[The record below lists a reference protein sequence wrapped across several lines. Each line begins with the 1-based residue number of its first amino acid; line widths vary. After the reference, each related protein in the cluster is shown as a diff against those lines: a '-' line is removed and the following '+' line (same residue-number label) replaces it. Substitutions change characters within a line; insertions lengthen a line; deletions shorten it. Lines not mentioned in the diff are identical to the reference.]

1 MSAAPSTTLVLLA
14 LKLRLLRNGLRRSP
28 WQLLGLGIAALYGLA
43 VSVSVVGGLVV
54 LRGSS
59 PQVAGA
65 VVVIGGSALLV
76 AWAVVP
82 LVAFGVDATL
92 DPARL
97 VPFPLPAR
105 ALVPGLLVGGVVGV
119 PGLVTTVAGAA
130 TVVTWSRSVGAA
142 VVAALAAALAVA
154 TAVALS
160 RLTTSA
166 LSTVLGGRRT
176 RERAVLVLLLVISLL
191 GPAVALA
198 GPTLER
204 TGGGG
209 TLSLVPD
216 PAALERTAQVLSWT
230 PLGWAWGAPAAWA
243 AGSTLGACVRLVLAA
258 ATLLAVLAAWSR
270 VLDATL
276 TGGTLGRPAA
286 GMADD
291 TTRHAPVPEAAAPR
305 AGWAGRA
312 LDRLETTRTGAVT
325 ARCLRYWRRD
335 TRYVTTGV
343 SLLGVPLILVVLA
356 VALPVPGGVVPLL
369 LGPALAFLLGWAS
382 HDDVAYD
389 GTALWMVLAASLP
402 GRADRWGRAAAIL
415 VWALPLV
422 LVADAAGTALAGR
435 WAVLPAVVG
444 VSLALLGAG
453 QGVCAV
459 ASVATPYKVP
469 DAGASP
475 FATPPGSAV
484 AAVVAQAVTSAVAV
498 VLSSPAIALAL
509 GALVL
514 GGAALA
520 WSALVV
526 GAALGVGALWLG
538 VRVGAGVLE
547 RRGPEVLATLAR

>member
-1 MSAAPSTTLVLLA
+1 MSAAPSTTAVLVT

-28 WQLLGLGIAALYGLA
+28 WQLLGLGVAGLYGLLVA
-43 VSVSVVGGLVV
+43 ASVVGGLVV
-54 LRGSS
+54 LRSS
-59 PQVAGA
+59 APQVAGS

-105 ALVPGLLVGGVVGV
+105 ALVPGLLAGGVVGV
-119 PGLVTTVAGAA
+119 PGLVTAVVGAA

-142 VVAALAAALAVA
+142 VVAAAGAALAVA

-176 RERAVLVLLLVISLL
+176 RERAVLVLLLAVSLL

-204 TGGGG
+204 TGGGV
-209 TLSLVPD
+209 SLVPD
-216 PAALERTAQVLSWT
+216 PAALQRTAQVLSWT

-243 AGSTLGACVRLVLAA
+243 AGSPLGGAVRLVLAA

-276 TGGTLGRPAA
+276 TGGTLGRPVA

-291 TTRHAPVPEAAAPR
+291 TTRHAPGADASGDGR
-305 AGWAGRA
+305 AGWASRT
-312 LDRLETTRTGAVT
+312 LDRLEATRTGAVT

-389 GTALWMVLAASLP
+389 GTALWMALAASLP
-402 GRADRWGRAAAIL
+402 GRADRWGRAAAVL

-422 LVADAAGTALAGR
+422 LLADVAGTALAGR
-435 WAVLPAVVG
+435 WALLPAVVG
-444 VSLALLGAG
+444 ASVALLGAG

-484 AAVVAQAVTSAVAV
+484 AAVVAQAVTSAVALV
-498 VLSSPAIALAL
+498 AASPAIALAL

-514 GGAALA
+514 GGPALA
-520 WSALVV
+520 WSALAV

-538 VRVGAGVLE
+538 VRIGAGVFE
-547 RRGPEVLATLAR
+547 RRGVEVLATLAR